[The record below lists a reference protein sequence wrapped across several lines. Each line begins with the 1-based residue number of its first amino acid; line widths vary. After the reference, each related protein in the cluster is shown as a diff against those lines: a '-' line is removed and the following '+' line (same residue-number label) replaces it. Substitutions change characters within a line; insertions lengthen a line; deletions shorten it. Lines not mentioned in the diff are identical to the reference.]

1 MTRFNADLLLMLC
14 AFIWGTAFVAQKDL
28 HAAAWPGLFVC
39 SRFAISA
46 LLLLP
51 LAVREARR
59 DGGTHPA
66 RPRHWALALTIGG
79 CLCLGATMQQ
89 VALTGTTA
97 TNGGFLTAV
106 YVAFVPF
113 AVWLIAG
120 TAPRPAVLAAC
131 AVTVAGAWLL
141 AGHGK
146 AQGQAW
152 AWSRGDLTLLLS
164 DLVWALHITLIAR
177 FLGQLNRPYLLCFV
191 QYAATALGAGVYAWL
206 AEQARPSDVLSALP
220 AILYAGIASG
230 GIAYTL
236 QIVAQR
242 HAPAAE
248 AALILSLESVF
259 AAIAGALVLH
269 ERLTPMAA
277 LGCLLI
283 FTGAVMVEL
292 APALRRSV
300 LQLVR
305 GDRTP

>member
-1 MTRFNADLLLMLC
+1 MTRFNADSLLMLC

-51 LAVREARR
+51 LAWREARR
-59 DGGTHPA
+59 DGNAHPA
-66 RPRHWALALTIGG
+66 GAKHWALAVTIGS

-89 VALTGTTA
+89 LALIGTTA

-120 TAPRPAVLAAC
+120 TPPRPAVLAAC
-131 AVTVAGAWLL
+131 AVTVTGAWLL

-146 AQGQAW
+146 AQGQTW
-152 AWSRGDLTLLLS
+152 GWSRGDITLLLS

-191 QYAATALGAGVYAWL
+191 QYAVTALGAGAYAWFS
-206 AEQARPSDVLSALP
+206 EQARPADLLSALP

-259 AAIAGALVLH
+259 AALAGAAVLH
-269 ERLTPMAA
+269 ERLTPVAA

-305 GDRTP
+305 GEDS

>member
-46 LLLLP
+46 VLLLP
-51 LAVREARR
+51 LAVREAWR
-59 DGGTHPA
+59 DAGKHPA
-66 RPRHWALALTIGG
+66 GPRQWALAVTIGL
-79 CLCLGATMQQ
+79 CLCLAATLQQ
-89 VALTGTTA
+89 VAITGTTA

-106 YVAFVPF
+106 YVALVPF

-120 TAPRPAVLAAC
+120 TPPRLGVLAAC

-141 AGHGK
+141 AGG
-146 AQGQAW
+146 GLGRSW
-152 AWSRGDLTLLLS
+152 GRGDLTLLAA
-164 DLVWALHITLIAR
+164 DFVWALHITLIAR
-177 FLGQLNRPYLLCFV
+177 FLGQVNRPYLLCFV
-191 QYAATALGAGVYAWL
+191 QFAVTALGAGGYTLYAEH
-206 AEQARPSDVLSALP
+206 AEIADLIAALP
-220 AILYAGIASG
+220 SILYAGIASG

-248 AALILSLESVF
+248 AALIMSLESVF
-259 AAIAGALVLH
+259 AAIAGAVMLH
-269 ERLTPMAA
+269 ERLTLVAA

-300 LQLVR
+300 MQLVR
-305 GDRTP
+305 GGEQQP

>member
-1 MTRFNADLLLMLC
+1 MTRFHADLLLMLC

-28 HAAAWPGLFVC
+28 HAAAWPVVFVC
-39 SRFAISA
+39 SRFVISA
-46 LLLLP
+46 LLLAP
-51 LAVREARR
+51 LALREARVE
-59 DGGTHPA
+59 H
-66 RPRHWALALTIGG
+66 RPVMHRQHWGLAIAIGL
-79 CLCLGATMQQ
+79 CLCVAATMQQ

-113 AVWLIAG
+113 VVWLIAG

-131 AVTVAGAWLL
+131 AVTVGGAWLL
-141 AGHGK
+141 ASHGP
-146 AQGQAW
+146 AQRWG
-152 AWSRGDLTLLLS
+152 RGDLM
-164 DLVWALHITLIAR
+164 LVAADVIWALHITLIAR
-177 FLGQLNRPYLLCFV
+177 FLGQIGRPYLLCFV
-191 QYAATALGAGVYAWL
+191 QYAVTALGTGVWALFTEHAEVADLL
-206 AEQARPSDVLSALP
+206 AALP

-259 AAIAGALVLH
+259 AALAGALVLH
-269 ERLTPMAA
+269 ERLTPVAM

-283 FTGAVMVEL
+283 FAGAVMVEL
-292 APALRRSV
+292 APALRRS
-300 LQLVR
+300 LLVVIGR
-305 GDRTP
+305 QP

>member
-59 DGGTHPA
+59 DGGAHPA
-66 RPRHWALALTIGG
+66 GPRHWALALIIGG

-120 TAPRPAVLAAC
+120 TAPRPAVLGAC

-146 AQGQAW
+146 AQGW
-152 AWSRGDLTLLLS
+152 GRGDAILLLS

-191 QYAATALGAGVYAWL
+191 QYTVTALGAGAYAWL
-206 AEQARPSDVLSALP
+206 AEQARLADVLSALP

-259 AAIAGALVLH
+259 AAIAGALVLR

-305 GDRTP
+305 GGRAP